1 MMRSTLENPASED
14 ALAANPSNAI
24 GTGHSNSGLS
34 VLKFKEK
41 SDACKRVA
49 REIGSLIRH
58 RAAENRNC
66 VLGLATGSTPIRV
79 YRELVRMHRE
89 EGLSF
94 HNVVTFNLDEYFPMQ
109 PTAPQ
114 SYVRFMNEHLFD
126 HIDIVRSN
134 VHIPN
139 GTIELESVPGYCR
152 DYDEL
157 IASCGG
163 IDLQL
168 LGIGRTGHIGFNEP
182 GATRDTRT
190 RLVKLD
196 TLTRIDAVSDFG
208 GIEYVP
214 LLAITM
220 GVDTIL
226 QAKRIRLLALGEHK
240 ADIVQ
245 RAIESRMNATV
256 PATFLQA
263 HRDVQYLLDEDAAEC
278 LTAAGNNLNGE
289 NLQ

>member
-1 MMRSTLENPASED
+1 MSSTLES
-14 ALAANPSNAI
+14 PSPLNRS
-24 GTGHSNSGLS
+24 TNSTPGLS
-34 VLKFKEK
+34 VLKLA
-41 SDACKRVA
+41 DASVASKRIA
-49 REIGSLIRH
+49 REIGALIRQ

-66 VLGLATGSTPIRV
+66 ILGLATGSTPIRV

-94 HNVVTFNLDEYFPMQ
+94 HNVITFNLDEYFPIT
-109 PTAPQ
+109 PDAPQ
-114 SYVRFMNEHLFD
+114 SYVRFMNEQLFD
-126 HIDIVRSN
+126 HVDIVRSN

-139 GTIELESVPGYCR
+139 GTIELETVPGYCR

-157 IASCGG
+157 IAATGG

-182 GATRDTRT
+182 GATQDTRT

-196 TLTRIDAVSDFG
+196 DLTRLDAVKDFG
-208 GIEYVP
+208 GMDHVP

-220 GVDTIL
+220 GVDSIL
-226 QAKRIRLLALGEHK
+226 QSHRIRLLAFGEHK

-245 RAIESRMNATV
+245 RAIEGPMTSSI
-256 PATFLQA
+256 PASFLQS
-263 HRDVQYLLDEDAAEC
+263 HRDVQYLLDDAAAKC
-278 LTAAGNNLNGE
+278 LSPSTFGE
-289 NLQ
+289 PTQ

>member
-1 MMRSTLENPASED
+1 MSSTLESPAPF
-14 ALAANPSNAI
+14 NHPSKH
-24 GTGHSNSGLS
+24 TSGLS
-34 VLKFKEK
+34 VLRLA
-41 SDACKRVA
+41 DAGEASKRVA

-58 RAAENRNC
+58 RAAEHRNC

-94 HNVVTFNLDEYFPMQ
+94 HNVVTFNLDEYFPIK
-109 PTAPQ
+109 PDAAQ

-126 HIDIVRSN
+126 HIDIVRAN
-134 VHIPN
+134 VHIPK
-139 GTIELESVPGYCR
+139 GTIELEAVPGYCR

-157 IASCGG
+157 IASTGG

-182 GATRDTRT
+182 GATKDTRT

-196 TLTRIDAVSDFG
+196 NLTRLDAVKDFG
-208 GIEYVP
+208 GMEHVP

-220 GVDTIL
+220 GVDSIL
-226 QAKRIRLLALGEHK
+226 QSRRIRLLAFGEHK

-245 RAIESRMNATV
+245 RAIEGRMTSTI
-256 PATFLQA
+256 PASFLQT
-263 HRDVQYLLDEDAAEC
+263 HRDVQYLLDDAAAEC
-278 LTAAGNNLNGE
+278 LSQSTYGE
-289 NLQ
+289 TV

>member
-1 MMRSTLENPASED
+1 MESPSPLNHSTKSTP
-14 ALAANPSNAI
+14 
-24 GTGHSNSGLS
+24 GLS
-34 VLKFKEK
+34 VLKLPDPGVA
-41 SDACKRVA
+41 SKRVA
-49 REIGSLIRH
+49 REIGALIRQ
-58 RAAENRNC
+58 RASENRNC

-94 HNVVTFNLDEYFPMQ
+94 HNVITFNLDEYFPIK
-109 PTAPQ
+109 PNAAQ
-114 SYVRFMNEHLFD
+114 SYVRFMNEQLFD
-126 HIDIVRSN
+126 HIDIVRTN

-139 GTIELESVPGYCR
+139 GTIELEAVPGYCR

-157 IASCGG
+157 IATTGG

-182 GATRDTRT
+182 GATQDTRT

-196 TLTRIDAVSDFG
+196 NLTRLDAVKDFG
-208 GIEYVP
+208 GMDHVP

-220 GVDTIL
+220 GVDSIL
-226 QAKRIRLLALGEHK
+226 QSHRIRLLAFGEHK

-245 RAIESRMNATV
+245 RAIEGTMTSAI
-256 PATFLQA
+256 PASFLQS
-263 HRDVQYLLDEDAAEC
+263 HRDVQYLLDDAAAEC
-278 LTAAGNNLNGE
+278 LSPSTTGE
-289 NLQ
+289 LSQ

>member
-1 MMRSTLENPASED
+1 MSSTLES
-14 ALAANPSNAI
+14 PSPLN
-24 GTGHSNSGLS
+24 HSTKSTPGLS
-34 VLKFKEK
+34 VLKLPDPGVA
-41 SDACKRVA
+41 SKRVA
-49 REIGSLIRH
+49 REIGALIRQ
-58 RAAENRNC
+58 RASENRNC

-94 HNVVTFNLDEYFPMQ
+94 HNVITFNLDEYFPIK
-109 PTAPQ
+109 PNAAQ
-114 SYVRFMNEHLFD
+114 SYVRFMNEQLFD
-126 HIDIVRSN
+126 HIDIVRTN

-139 GTIELESVPGYCR
+139 GTIELEAVPGYCR

-157 IASCGG
+157 IATTGG

-182 GATRDTRT
+182 GATQDTRT

-196 TLTRIDAVSDFG
+196 NLTRLDAVKDFG
-208 GIEYVP
+208 GMDHVP

-220 GVDTIL
+220 GVDSIL
-226 QAKRIRLLALGEHK
+226 QSHRIRLLAFGEHK

-245 RAIESRMNATV
+245 RAIEGTMTSAI
-256 PATFLQA
+256 PASFLQS
-263 HRDVQYLLDEDAAEC
+263 HRDVQYLLDDAAAEC
-278 LTAAGNNLNGE
+278 LSPSTTGE
-289 NLQ
+289 LSQ

>member
-1 MMRSTLENPASED
+1 MSSTLESPSPLNNPTQS
-14 ALAANPSNAI
+14 
-24 GTGHSNSGLS
+24 TSGLS
-34 VLKFKEK
+34 VLRMA
-41 SDACKRVA
+41 SAGDASRRVA

-58 RAAENRNC
+58 RASQHRNC

-94 HNVVTFNLDEYFPMQ
+94 HNVVTFNLDEYYPIK
-109 PTAPQ
+109 PDAAQ
-114 SYVRFMNEHLFD
+114 SYVRFMNQHLFD
-126 HIDIVRSN
+126 HIDIVRAN
-134 VHIPN
+134 VHIPK
-139 GTIELESVPGYCR
+139 GTIELEAVPGYCR

-157 IASCGG
+157 IASSGG

-190 RLVKLD
+190 RMVKLD
-196 TLTRIDAVSDFG
+196 DLTRLDAVKDFG
-208 GIEYVP
+208 GIEHVP

-220 GVDTIL
+220 GVDSIL
-226 QAKRIRLLALGEHK
+226 QSRRIRLLAFGEHK

-245 RAIESRMNATV
+245 RAIEGRISSTI
-256 PATFLQA
+256 PATYLQT
-263 HRDVQYLLDEDAAEC
+263 HGDVQYLLDDAAADC
-278 LTAAGNNLNGE
+278 LSSATLGE
-289 NLQ
+289 TIR